1 MKGNKLVSLALVF
14 SVVMFCPLLEGSALE
29 KIRKQARVPDFK

>member
-14 SVVMFCPLLEGSALE
+14 SVVMFCPLLEAKERPGDSW
-29 KIRKQARVPDFK
+29 KGN